1 MADNGAMMSTATR
14 VWLATCALLLVGL
27 GLPTTAAAA
36 EDGLT
41 LTLDS
46 GREVAVRLRRD
57 APADAP
63 QPAIILL
70 GGFQRGGGA
79 IDLVQTELPV
89 VWVGMDYPYDPPRK
103 FIFPGSLK
111 QLPAFSTA
119 VDETLEAL
127 RKLVATLRERADVD
141 ARRISIIGAS
151 AGAPFA
157 TIAGAQAGIPGIVI
171 VQGFGDLPTVI
182 AHQFVRRWQ
191 PKYGDWVVR
200 PAHWLAS
207 ALVWGLGLPHPEQ
220 YARQYTAEQQV
231 LYIEAADD
239 ERIPASATEA
249 LWQAI
254 GETDASRSR
263 RTLDG
268 GHLGGDKTQALIDEM
283 LRIGIAWMSETGL
296 LSAEQSDGN

>member
-1 MADNGAMMSTATR
+1 MADNAAMRSNATR
-14 VWLATCALLLVGL
+14 GWLAACALLLGVFAQ
-27 GLPTTAAAA
+27 PASAMAT
-36 EDGLT
+36 EDSLT

-79 IDLVQTELPV
+79 IDLIKSELPV
-89 VWVGMDYPYDPPRK
+89 IWVGMDYPYDPPRK

-127 RKLVATLRERADVD
+127 RKLVATLRSRADVD
-141 ARRISIIGAS
+141 AQRISIIGAS

-157 TIAGAQAGIPGIVI
+157 TIAGAQADIPGIVI

-207 ALVWGLGLPHPEQ
+207 ALVWGLGLPHPEK
-220 YARQYTAEQQV
+220 YARQYEDGQQV
-231 LYIEAADD
+231 LYIQAADD
-239 ERIPASATEA
+239 ERIPASATQE

-254 GETDASRSR
+254 GDSGASRTR

-268 GHLGGDKTQALIDEM
+268 GHLGGARDQVLIDEM
-283 LRIGIAWMSETGL
+283 LRIGITWMGESGL
-296 LSAEQSDGN
+296 LPAE